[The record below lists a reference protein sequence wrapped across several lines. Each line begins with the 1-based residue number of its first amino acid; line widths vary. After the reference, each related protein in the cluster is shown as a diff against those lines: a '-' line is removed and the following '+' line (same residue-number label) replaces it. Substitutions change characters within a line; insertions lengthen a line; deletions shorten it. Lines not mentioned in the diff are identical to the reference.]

1 MSPTHPAPAAPEA
14 GGRLAYRLAIP
25 VAALLSLVGLAVLW
39 RWGPHALYFDVLG
52 LFGFEPFRFPFL
64 DIHAVLAA
72 VQCQR
77 AGIDV
82 YLYNPCDAL
91 GRLHVYSPL

>member
-1 MSPTHPAPAAPEA
+1 MASTRHAAAAPEGDPKPA
-14 GGRLAYRLAIP
+14 CRLTLSTTALCLFGAL
-25 VAALLSLVGLAVLW
+25 ALLW
-39 RWGPHALYFDVLG
+39 HCGPRALYFGALG

-72 VQCQR
+72 AQCQW

-82 YLYNPCDAL
+82 YLSNPCDAL
-91 GRLHVYSPL
+91 GRLHV